1 MKQFAKI
8 ISIFFFSM
16 AAALNVQAAEE
27 LYYPHVVTTGGWET
41 EICIIN
47 GSSEEA
53 LTGTLKGYND
63 AGVSVIDD
71 LSVNLKAFGRRQ
83 IVVSQEYSDSDDIGY
98 MIFETTFGSATGYTK
113 FWIDGNYRVA
123 VPAVSSINSGEIY
136 IPHIASSYEWWT
148 GVSLLN
154 TTSSNKELSIR
165 FNDGTVLT
173 HNIGAAEHHA
183 FTIGSLFGGDAPY
196 GLESAVIENG
206 DGIVGLE
213 LFCSSGATKYLSG
226 ILLGNETATSLYY
239 PHVDSSGTWWT
250 GIVAYNPSDSQAEMT
265 VTPYQE
271 DGTALTTQTLTIDG
285 NGKYVGVLAD
295 LNLPSQTAW
304 LAIEATQPLNGFEL
318 LGNNDGRQMVGF
330 SVVDI
335 AATQGLFPKVEKNG
349 WTGIA
354 FVNLSDEEATVE
366 LSAYDDDGNLQ
377 ESNSIQ
383 LSSHEKRVDVAESLF
398 PSSIDDATYIR
409 YASDRNVVGFQI
421 NGSNDPF
428 LADALE
434 TLPSSGSPFMND
446 ADFEATDWT
455 DETHSKNVD
464 PNFAEV
470 FDDTMVKRFD
480 IVVTEDRWQSM
491 LDNMTELYGEFGQ
504 TSGGGLLDV
513 DEDPIFVPA
522 DIYYNG
528 IEWYRVGIRFKGNSS
543 LQSPWQQG
551 ILKLP
556 FKLDFDEFE
565 NDYPQIKNQR
575 FYGFKKFSLKNN
587 YQDSSQL
594 REKVAADVFTKAGL
608 AVSHTAFYTLYID
621 HGNGPEYFGLYTL
634 VEEVD
639 DTVIDTQFSSDDGN
653 LYKPEEGGANFVDG
667 AFAEEYFV
675 KKTNEDD
682 EDWSDIL
689 AMFAALHDDT
699 FTTNPATWRA
709 NLESVFDVDGFLKY
723 LAVNGIIQNWD
734 TYGRMPHNYYL
745 YNDPD
750 TGKLTW
756 IPWDNNEAL
765 KDGQGGGGALPPDF
779 PNNGAPQPPDDG
791 MQGGALALDF
801 SNLDAESWPLIGKIY
816 ADETYRAQYNAYLL
830 EVIENAFETNATQAL
845 YDYYSS
851 LVRPYATTEKK
862 GYSFLDRAE
871 DFYRAISELK
881 VHATSRDM
889 EVYSYLNAQ

>member
-1 MKQFAKI
+1 MKPFAKI
-8 ISIFFFSM
+8 ISIFLFSM
-16 AAALNVQAAEE
+16 AAALNVQAAEN
-27 LYYPHVVTTGGWET
+27 LFYPHVVTTGVWET

-47 GSSEEA
+47 GSSEQG
-53 LTGTLKGYND
+53 LTGTLKGYSD
-63 AGVSVIDD
+63 EGVSVTADISVD
-71 LSVNLKAFGRRQ
+71 LAAFGRKQ
-83 IVVSQEYSDSDDIGY
+83 IVVSDEYTDSDDIGY
-98 MIFETTFGSATGYTK
+98 MIFEITSGSATGYTK

-123 VPAVSSINSGEIY
+123 VPAVSSINSGDIY
-136 IPHIASSYEWWT
+136 IPHIASSNEWWT

-154 TTSSNKELSIR
+154 TTSSDKELSIR

-173 HNIGAAEHHA
+173 HEIGASEHHA
-183 FTIGSLFGGDAPY
+183 FTISSLFGGNTPD

-206 DGIVGLE
+206 DGVIGLE
-213 LFCSSGATKYLSG
+213 LFCSSGTTKYLSG

-239 PHVDSSGTWWT
+239 SHIDTSGTWWT
-250 GIVAYNPSDSQAEMT
+250 GIVAYNPSDSQAELT
-265 VTPYQE
+265 ITPYQE
-271 DGTALTTQTLTIDG
+271 DGTALTTQNLTIEE
-285 NGKYVGVLAD
+285 NGKYIGVLAD
-295 LNLPSQTAW
+295 LNLPSETAW
-304 LAIEATQPLNGFEL
+304 LAIEANQPVSGFEL
-318 LGNNDGRQMVGF
+318 FGNNDGSQMVGY

-335 AATQGLFPKVEKNG
+335 AATQGLFPRIEQKG

-354 FVNLSDEEATVE
+354 FVNLADGEATVE

-377 ESNSIQ
+377 DSSSIE
-383 LSSHEKRVDVAESLF
+383 LNSHEKRVDVAESLF
-398 PSSIDDATYIR
+398 TSSIDDATYIR
-409 YASDRNVVGFQI
+409 YASDQNVVGFQI
-421 NGSNDPF
+421 NGSNDSF

-434 TLPSSGSPFMND
+434 TLPSSGSPFIND
-446 ADFEATDWT
+446 ADFEAADWT
-455 DETHSKNVD
+455 DETHSKKAD
-464 PNFAEV
+464 PNITEV
-470 FDDTMVKRFD
+470 FDDTVVKRFD
-480 IVVTEDRWQSM
+480 FVITEDRWQSM

-504 TSGGGLLDV
+504 QSGAGLLDI

-522 DIYYNG
+522 EVYYNG
-528 IEWYRVGIRFKGNSS
+528 IQWYRVGIRFKGNSS

-565 NDYPQIKNQR
+565 DDYPQIKNQR

-587 YQDSSQL
+587 YNDKSQL
-594 REKVAADVFTKAGL
+594 REKVAADVFAKAGVP
-608 AVSHTAFYTLYID
+608 VSHTGFYTLYVD

-639 DTVIDTQFSSDDGN
+639 GTVLDTQFSSDDGN

-667 AFAEEYFV
+667 TFDEEYFE
-675 KKTNEDD
+675 KKTNEDE

-699 FTTNPATWRA
+699 YTTSPATWRA

-734 TYGRMPHNYYL
+734 TYGRMTHNYYL

-765 KDGQGGGGALPPDF
+765 KEGQGGGGGALPPDF
-779 PNNGAPQPPDDG
+779 PNNTGPQDDT
-791 MQGGALALDF
+791 QNGALALDF
-801 SNLDAESWPLIGKIY
+801 LNLDAESWPLIGKLY
-816 ADETYRAQYNAYLL
+816 ADETYKAQYNSYLL
-830 EVIENAFETNATQAL
+830 EVIESSFETTATQAL

-851 LVRPYATTEKK
+851 LVGPYATTEIE
-862 GYSFLDRAE
+862 GYSFLDRAD

-881 VHATSRDM
+881 VHAISRDM